1 MVAALIGRLASA
13 PSAIKDASWS
23 SARNTED
30 GPAEIGNVATSA
42 PITGPER
49 SVITDADTTK
59 AAVIAMR
66 SARIRM
72 KGSSGDILIRRPGQ
86 AKREPGPQAFV
97 LRKNRRTA
105 FSKTREHGVWVP
117 AQGRDDNSHTR

>member
-30 GPAEIGNVATSA
+30 GPAEIGKVATSA

-49 SVITDADTTK
+49 SVITDADTTN

-66 SARIRM
+66 SARVSR
-72 KGSSGDILIRRPGQ
+72 KRRSGDIGFLLPSPG
-86 AKREPGPQAFV
+86 RGGPAHME
-97 LRKNRRTA
+97 R
-105 FSKTREHGVWVP
+105 SEI
-117 AQGRDDNSHTR
+117 